1 VPWLVLCALGDE
13 AGRWAFDGLRGRAT
27 DPVELVTDAD
37 LVGAA
42 WEHRIGEAGVASE
55 VRLGDGRTLRSNEIR
70 GTLNRLTHAPPALTG
85 LLAPA
90 DREYGYAEYSALL
103 LSWLAA
109 LDGPILN
116 PPTTRGLCGAW
127 RSNLEWASLAAEA
140 GLACVPVEADSDDPS
155 DLVLGQ
161 PRVDADRARWEPWP
175 PGASIIEDAIVVG
188 DTVFSAR
195 RLDRASRDACRRL
208 AVLAGTPILGLVF
221 APAERNGRAGM
232 PPRLRGATSLPD
244 LRAGGEPL
252 LSALADTL
260 RTPATQP
267 QAVQ

>member
-1 VPWLVLCALGDE
+1 MPWLVLCALGDE
-13 AGRWAFDGLRGRAT
+13 AGRWAFDGLRDRAT
-27 DPVELVTDAD
+27 DQVELVTDAD
-37 LVGAA
+37 LVGAV
-42 WEHRIGEAGVASE
+42 WDHRIGEAGVASE
-55 VRLGDGRTLRSNEIR
+55 VRLGDGRRLRSDEIR

-116 PPTTRGLCGAW
+116 PPTTRGLSGAW
-127 RSNLEWASLAAEA
+127 RSNLEWASLVVEA
-140 GLACVPVEADSDDPS
+140 GLGCVPAAADSDDP
-155 DLVLGQ
+155 D
-161 PRVDADRARWEPWP
+161 DRATWVPWP
-175 PGASIIEDAIVVG
+175 AGASIIEDAIVVG
-188 DTVFSAR
+188 DVVFSAR

-208 AVLAGTPILGLVF
+208 AVLAGTPILGLAF
-221 APAERNGRAGM
+221 APAGRNGRAGA
-232 PPRLRGATSLPD
+232 PRIRGATSLPD

-260 RTPATQP
+260 RTTAIEP
-267 QAVQ
+267 QGVR